1 MGLFSSNKINKAA
14 ISPQP
19 EPAVQAAAVGG
30 AYYSS
35 QVAGPNLIGDWWS
48 YQAGVMRNRAMSVPA
63 ISRSRDLM
71 ASVLASM
78 ELKMYTEV
86 WNEEDGE
93 MEEKPL
99 APRSWLRQ
107 LDPEMPNSFLWPW
120 VFDDLF
126 FFGRSMLYITS
137 RTKDGYM
144 ASATRLPQGSITTP
158 DANGPVWFGKSKEI
172 YFNGGAIDPKDV
184 VQILSPTQGM
194 LYMSEQTINTAL
206 TLCDARQRNSSS
218 AIPAG
223 VLRQIGGEPLSATE
237 LAALAEAFNKAR
249 MTNQTAALNEFLT
262 YTETTATPDKMLLI
276 DAAEY
281 QSKEIANLC
290 NVPPYLLGISTGS
303 YAYTNS
309 AGAKSDLWTFGLSM
323 YASAISSA
331 LSQQLP
337 RGTYV
342 CWDTDDF
349 LETEEEGM
357 ATMQPVQQ
365 QPMNQPQ
372 ENTQEE
378 LA

>member
-1 MGLFSSNKINKAA
+1 MGIFNTTKVNKAQ
-14 ISPQP
+14 ISPTP
-19 EPAVQAAAVGG
+19 EPTVQAAAVGG

-48 YQAGVMRNRAMSVPA
+48 YQAGLLRNRAMSVAA

-78 ELKMYTEV
+78 KLEMYSER
-86 WNEEDGE
+86 WNETEGE
-93 MEEKPL
+93 MEEVPL

-107 LDPEMPNSFLWPW
+107 LDPEMPNSFLYPW
-120 VFDDLF
+120 IFDDLF
-126 FFGRSMLYITS
+126 FFGRCFLFITA
-137 RTKDGYM
+137 RTKDGMM

-158 DANGPVWFGKSKEI
+158 DQNGPVWFGKSKEI

-184 VQILSPTQGM
+184 VQIYSPTQGM
-194 LYMSEQTINTAL
+194 IFMSEQTIATAL
-206 TLCDARQRNSSS
+206 KLEDARFRNASS

-223 VLRQIGGEPLSATE
+223 VLKQTGGEPLSATE
-237 LAALAEAFNKAR
+237 LAALAEAFNQAR
-249 MTNQTAALNEFLT
+249 ATNQTAALNEFLS
-262 YTETTATPDKMLLI
+262 YTETSATPDKMLLI

-281 QSKEIANLC
+281 QSKQIANLC
-290 NVPPYLLGISTGS
+290 NIPPYLLGISTGS

-323 YASAISSA
+323 YAKAITDA

-349 LETEEEGM
+349 LEMQEELNYAEN
-357 ATMQPVQQ
+357 TTD
-365 QPMNQPQ
+365 QPQ

-378 LA
+378 LAS

>member
-1 MGLFSSNKINKAA
+1 MGLFSNNKVNKAA

-78 ELKMYTEV
+78 KLKMYTET
-86 WNEEDGE
+86 WNETEGE
-93 MEEKPL
+93 MEEVPL

-107 LDPEMPNSFLWPW
+107 LDPEMPNNFLWPW

-126 FFGRSMLYITS
+126 FFGRCFLYVTS

-172 YFNGGAIDPKDV
+172 FFNGGAIDPKDV
-184 VQILSPTQGM
+184 VQIYSPTQGM
-194 LYMSEQTINTAL
+194 LYMSETTIATSL
-206 TLCDARQRNSSS
+206 KLEDARLRNSSS

-223 VLRQIGGEPLSATE
+223 VLRQVGGEPLSATE
-237 LAALAEAFNKAR
+237 LAALAEAFNQAR

-323 YASAISSA
+323 YAEAIVAA

-357 ATMQPVQQ
+357 SNMQPVQETE
-365 QPMNQPQ
+365 PP
-372 ENTQEE
+372 ENTQED

>member
-1 MGLFSSNKINKAA
+1 MGLFSTNKVNKAQ

-19 EPAVQAAAVGG
+19 EPSVQAAAVGG

-78 ELKMYTEV
+78 KLKMYTEV
-86 WNEEDGE
+86 WNEEEGE
-93 MEEKPL
+93 MEEVPL

-107 LDPEMPNSFLWPW
+107 LDPEMPNNFLWPW

-158 DANGPVWFGKSKEI
+158 DANPPVWFGKSKEI
-172 YFNGGAIDPKDV
+172 FFNGGAIDPKDV
-184 VQILSPTQGM
+184 VQIFSPTQGM
-194 LYMSEQTINTAL
+194 LYMSETTIATSL
-206 TLCDARQRNSSS
+206 KLEDARLRNSSS

-223 VLRQIGGEPLSATE
+223 VLRQVGGEPLSSSE
-237 LAALAEAFNKAR
+237 LAALAESFNQAR

-323 YASAISSA
+323 YAEAIVAA

-349 LETEEEGM
+349 LETQEEGM
-357 ATMQPVQQ
+357 SNMQPVQETET
-365 QPMNQPQ
+365 Q
-372 ENTQEE
+372 ENTQED

>member
-1 MGLFSSNKINKAA
+1 MGLFSKKEVTKAA
-14 ISPQP
+14 ISPIP
-19 EPAVQAAAVGG
+19 EESVSAAVGTN
-30 AYYSS
+30 YYR
-35 QVAGPNLIGDWWS
+35 QNKAPNTIGSWYT
-48 YQAGVMRNRAMSVPA
+48 YQSGLARNRAISVPA

-78 ELKMYTEV
+78 ELKMCTEI
-86 WNEEDGE
+86 WNGNE
-93 MEEKPL
+93 METVPL
-99 APRSWLRQ
+99 APRTWLRQ
-107 LDPEMPNSFLWPW
+107 LDPDMPNSFLFPW
-120 VFDDLF
+120 IFDDLF
-126 FFGRSMLYITS
+126 FFGRCFLYITS

-144 ASATRLPQGSITTP
+144 ASATRLPQGSIDTA
-158 DANGPVWFGKSKEI
+158 DAEGPVWFGKSKEI
-172 YFNGGAIDPKDV
+172 YFNGGALDPADV
-184 VQILSPTQGM
+184 VQIYSPTQGM
-194 LYMSEQTINTAL
+194 IYMSEQTIATAL
-206 TLCDARQRNSSS
+206 KLCDARFRNASS

-223 VLRQIGGEPLSATE
+223 VLKQTGGEPLSAEE
-237 LAALAEAFNKAR
+237 LGALAEAFNEAR
-249 MTNQTAALNEFLT
+249 STNQTAALNEFLT

-323 YASAISSA
+323 YAQAISSA

-342 CWDTDDF
+342 KWDVEKW
-349 LETEEEGM
+349 LEADSYMKKETKEVE
-357 ATMQPVQQ
+357 
-365 QPMNQPQ
+365 

>member
-1 MGLFSSNKINKAA
+1 MGLFSKKEVTKAA
-14 ISPQP
+14 ISPIP
-19 EPAVQAAAVGG
+19 EESVAAAVGTN
-30 AYYSS
+30 YYR
-35 QVAGPNLIGDWWS
+35 QNKAPNTIGSWYT
-48 YQAGVMRNRAMSVPA
+48 YQSGLARNRAISVPA

-78 ELKMYTEV
+78 ELKMCTEI
-86 WNEEDGE
+86 WNGNE
-93 MEEKPL
+93 METVPL
-99 APRSWLRQ
+99 APRTWLRQ
-107 LDPEMPNSFLWPW
+107 LDPEMPNSFLFPW
-120 VFDDLF
+120 IFDDLF
-126 FFGRSMLYITS
+126 FFGRCFLYITS

-144 ASATRLPQGSITTP
+144 ASATRLPQGSIDTA
-158 DANGPVWFGKSKEI
+158 DAEGPVWFGKSKEI
-172 YFNGGAIDPKDV
+172 YFNGGALDPADV
-184 VQILSPTQGM
+184 VQIYSPTQGM
-194 LYMSEQTINTAL
+194 IYMSEQTIATAL
-206 TLCDARQRNSSS
+206 KLCDARFRNASS

-223 VLRQIGGEPLSATE
+223 VLKQTGGEPLSAEE
-237 LAALAEAFNKAR
+237 LGALAEAFNEAR
-249 MTNQTAALNEFLT
+249 STNQTAALNEFLT

-323 YASAISSA
+323 YAQAISSA

-342 CWDTDDF
+342 KWDVEKW
-349 LETEEEGM
+349 LEIDSYMEKETKTVE
-357 ATMQPVQQ
+357 
-365 QPMNQPQ
+365 

>member
-1 MGLFSSNKINKAA
+1 MGIFNTTKVNKAQ
-14 ISPQP
+14 ISPTP
-19 EPAVQAAAVGG
+19 EPTVQAAAVGG

-48 YQAGVMRNRAMSVPA
+48 YQAGLLRNRAMSVAA

-78 ELKMYTEV
+78 KLEMYSEK
-86 WNEEDGE
+86 WNETDGE
-93 MEEKPL
+93 MEEIPL

-107 LDPEMPNSFLWPW
+107 LDPEMPNSFTYPW
-120 VFDDLF
+120 VFDGLF
-126 FFGRSMLYITS
+126 FFGRCFLFITA
-137 RTKDGYM
+137 RTKDGMM

-158 DANGPVWFGKSKEI
+158 DQNGPVWFGKSKEI

-184 VQILSPTQGM
+184 VQIYSPTQGM
-194 LYMSEQTINTAL
+194 IFMSEQTIATAL
-206 TLCDARQRNSSS
+206 KLEDARFRNASS

-223 VLRQIGGEPLSATE
+223 VLKQTGGEPLSATE
-237 LAALAEAFNKAR
+237 LAALAEEFNQAR
-249 MTNQTAALNEFLT
+249 ATNQTAALNEFLS
-262 YTETTATPDKMLLI
+262 YTETSATPDKMLLI

-281 QSKEIANLC
+281 QSKQIANLC
-290 NVPPYLLGISTGS
+290 NIPPYLLGISTGS

-323 YASAISSA
+323 YAKAITDA

-349 LETEEEGM
+349 LEMQEELNYAEN
-357 ATMQPVQQ
+357 TTDQPR
-365 QPMNQPQ
+365 

-378 LA
+378 LAS

>member
-1 MGLFSSNKINKAA
+1 MGLFSKKEVTKAA
-14 ISPQP
+14 ISPIP
-19 EPAVQAAAVGG
+19 EESVAAAVGTN
-30 AYYSS
+30 YYR
-35 QVAGPNLIGDWWS
+35 QNKAPNTIGSWYT
-48 YQAGVMRNRAMSVPA
+48 YQSGLARNRAISVPA

-78 ELKMYTEV
+78 ELKMCTEI
-86 WNEEDGE
+86 WNGNE
-93 MEEKPL
+93 METVPL
-99 APRSWLRQ
+99 APRTWLRQ
-107 LDPEMPNSFLWPW
+107 LDPEMPNSFLFPW
-120 VFDDLF
+120 IFDDLF
-126 FFGRSMLYITS
+126 FYGRCFLYITS

-144 ASATRLPQGSITTP
+144 ASATRLPQGSIDTA
-158 DANGPVWFGKSKEI
+158 DAEGPVWFGKSKEI
-172 YFNGGAIDPKDV
+172 YFNGGALDPADV
-184 VQILSPTQGM
+184 VQIYSPTQGM
-194 LYMSEQTINTAL
+194 IYMSEQTIATAIK
-206 TLCDARQRNSSS
+206 LCDARLRNSSS

-223 VLRQIGGEPLSATE
+223 VLRQVGGEPLSAEE
-237 LAALAEAFNKAR
+237 LGALAEAFNEAR
-249 MTNQTAALNEFLT
+249 NSNQTAALNEFLT
-262 YTETTATPDKMLLI
+262 YTETNATPDKMLLI

-323 YASAISSA
+323 YAQAISSA

-342 CWDTDDF
+342 KWDVEKWLEADSYMKK
-349 LETEEEGM
+349 ETE
-357 ATMQPVQQ
+357 QK
-365 QPMNQPQ
+365 Q

>member
-1 MGLFSSNKINKAA
+1 MGLFSKKEVTKAA
-14 ISPQP
+14 ISPIP
-19 EPAVQAAAVGG
+19 EESVSAAVGTN
-30 AYYSS
+30 YYR
-35 QVAGPNLIGDWWS
+35 QNKAPNTIGSWYT
-48 YQAGVMRNRAMSVPA
+48 YQSGLARNRAISVPA

-78 ELKMYTEV
+78 ELKMCTEI
-86 WNEEDGE
+86 WNGNE
-93 MEEKPL
+93 METVPL
-99 APRSWLRQ
+99 APRTWLRQ
-107 LDPEMPNSFLWPW
+107 LDPDMPNSFLFPW
-120 VFDDLF
+120 IFDDLF
-126 FFGRSMLYITS
+126 FYGRCFLYITS

-144 ASATRLPQGSITTP
+144 ASATRLPQGSIDTA
-158 DANGPVWFGKSKEI
+158 DAEGPVWFGKSKEI
-172 YFNGGAIDPKDV
+172 YFNGGALDPADV
-184 VQILSPTQGM
+184 VQIYSPTQGM
-194 LYMSEQTINTAL
+194 IYMSEQTIATAL
-206 TLCDARQRNSSS
+206 KLCDARFRNASS

-223 VLRQIGGEPLSATE
+223 VLKQTGGEPLSAEE
-237 LAALAEAFNKAR
+237 LGALAEAFNEAR
-249 MTNQTAALNEFLT
+249 STNQTAALNEFLT

-323 YASAISSA
+323 YAQAISSA

-342 CWDTDDF
+342 KWDVEKW
-349 LETEEEGM
+349 LEIDSYMEKETKTVE
-357 ATMQPVQQ
+357 
-365 QPMNQPQ
+365 

>member
-1 MGLFSSNKINKAA
+1 MGLFSKKEVTKAA
-14 ISPQP
+14 ISPIP
-19 EPAVQAAAVGG
+19 EESVSAAVGTN
-30 AYYSS
+30 YYR
-35 QVAGPNLIGDWWS
+35 QNKAPNTIGSWYT
-48 YQAGVMRNRAMSVPA
+48 YQSGLARNRAISVPA

-78 ELKMYTEV
+78 ELKMCTEI
-86 WNEEDGE
+86 WNGNE
-93 MEEKPL
+93 METVPL
-99 APRSWLRQ
+99 APRTWLRQ
-107 LDPEMPNSFLWPW
+107 LDPEMPNSFLFPW
-120 VFDDLF
+120 IFDDLF
-126 FFGRSMLYITS
+126 FYGRCFLYITS

-144 ASATRLPQGSITTP
+144 ASATRLPQGSIDTA
-158 DANGPVWFGKSKEI
+158 DAEGPVWFGKSKEI
-172 YFNGGAIDPKDV
+172 YFNGGALDPADV
-184 VQILSPTQGM
+184 VQIYSPTQGM
-194 LYMSEQTINTAL
+194 IYMSEQTIATAL
-206 TLCDARQRNSSS
+206 KLCDARFRNASS

-223 VLRQIGGEPLSATE
+223 VLKQTGGEPLSAEE
-237 LAALAEAFNKAR
+237 LGALAEAFNEAR
-249 MTNQTAALNEFLT
+249 STNQTAALNEFLT

-323 YASAISSA
+323 YAQAISSA

-342 CWDTDDF
+342 KWDVEKW
-349 LETEEEGM
+349 LEIDSYMEKETKTVE
-357 ATMQPVQQ
+357 
-365 QPMNQPQ
+365 

>member
-1 MGLFSSNKINKAA
+1 MGIFNTTKVNKAQ
-14 ISPQP
+14 ISPTP
-19 EPAVQAAAVGG
+19 EPSVQAAAVGG

-48 YQAGVMRNRAMSVPA
+48 YQAGLLRNRAMSVAA

-78 ELKMYTEV
+78 KLEMYSER
-86 WNEEDGE
+86 WNETEGE
-93 MEEKPL
+93 MEEVPL

-107 LDPEMPNSFLWPW
+107 LDPEMPNSFLYPW
-120 VFDDLF
+120 IFDDLF
-126 FFGRSMLYITS
+126 FFGRCFLFITA
-137 RTKDGYM
+137 RTKDGMM

-158 DANGPVWFGKSKEI
+158 DQNGPVWFGKSKEI

-184 VQILSPTQGM
+184 VQIYSPTQGM
-194 LYMSEQTINTAL
+194 IFMSEQTIATAL
-206 TLCDARQRNSSS
+206 KLEDARFRNASS

-223 VLRQIGGEPLSATE
+223 VLKQTGGEPLSATE
-237 LAALAEAFNKAR
+237 LAALAEAFNQAR
-249 MTNQTAALNEFLT
+249 ATNQTAALNEFLS
-262 YTETTATPDKMLLI
+262 YTETSATPDKMLLI

-281 QSKEIANLC
+281 QSKQIANLC
-290 NVPPYLLGISTGS
+290 NIPPYLLGISTGS

-323 YASAISSA
+323 YAKAITDA

-349 LETEEEGM
+349 LEMQEELNYAENATE
-357 ATMQPVQQ
+357 
-365 QPMNQPQ
+365 QPQ

>member
-1 MGLFSSNKINKAA
+1 MGIFSNNKVNKAA

-19 EPAVQAAAVGG
+19 KVEAAAVGG
-30 AYYSS
+30 SYYSL

-48 YQAGVMRNRAMSVPA
+48 YQAGILRNRAMSVAA

-78 ELKMYTEV
+78 KLEMYSEV
-86 WNEEDGE
+86 WNETDGE
-93 MEEKPL
+93 MEEVPL

-107 LDPEMPNSFLWPW
+107 LDPEMPNSFLFPW

-126 FFGRSMLYITS
+126 FFGRCYLYITS

-144 ASATRLPQGSITTP
+144 ASATRIPQGSISTP

-184 VQILSPTQGM
+184 VQIYSPTQGM
-194 LYMSEQTINTAL
+194 IFMSEQTIATAIKL
-206 TLCDARQRNSSS
+206 EDARYRNASS

-223 VLRQIGGEPLSATE
+223 VLKQTGGEPLSATE
-237 LAALAEAFNKAR
+237 LAALAEAFNQAR
-249 MTNQTAALNEFLT
+249 ATNQTAALNEFLS
-262 YTETTATPDKMLLI
+262 YTETSATPDKMLLI

-281 QSKEIANLC
+281 QSKQIANLC
-290 NVPPYLLGISTGS
+290 NIPPYLLGISTGS
-303 YAYTNS
+303 YAYVNS
-309 AGAKSDLWTFGLSM
+309 DSAKSDLWTFGLSM
-323 YASAISSA
+323 YAKAITDA

-349 LETEEEGM
+349 LISQEEGM
-357 ATMQPVQQ
+357 ANMQTPTISQD
-365 QPMNQPQ
+365 QPQ
-372 ENTQEE
+372 ENTQEKM
-378 LA
+378 AS

>member
-1 MGLFSSNKINKAA
+1 MGLFSKKEVTKAA
-14 ISPQP
+14 ISPIP
-19 EPAVQAAAVGG
+19 EESVAAAVGTN
-30 AYYSS
+30 YYR
-35 QVAGPNLIGDWWS
+35 QNKAPNTIGSWYT
-48 YQAGVMRNRAMSVPA
+48 YQSGLARNRAISVPA

-78 ELKMYTEV
+78 ELKMCTEI
-86 WNEEDGE
+86 WNGNE
-93 MEEKPL
+93 METVPL
-99 APRSWLRQ
+99 APRTWLRQ
-107 LDPEMPNSFLWPW
+107 LDPEMPNSFLFPW
-120 VFDDLF
+120 IFDDLF
-126 FFGRSMLYITS
+126 FFGRCFLYVTS

-144 ASATRLPQGSITTP
+144 ASATRLPQGSIDTA
-158 DANGPVWFGKSKEI
+158 DAEGPVWFGKSKEI
-172 YFNGGAIDPKDV
+172 YFNGGALDPADV
-184 VQILSPTQGM
+184 VQIYSPTQGM
-194 LYMSEQTINTAL
+194 IYMSEQTIATAL
-206 TLCDARQRNSSS
+206 KLCDARFRNASS

-223 VLRQIGGEPLSATE
+223 VLKQTGGEPLSAEE
-237 LAALAEAFNKAR
+237 LGALAEAFNEAR
-249 MTNQTAALNEFLT
+249 STNQTAALNEFLT

-323 YASAISSA
+323 YAQAISSA

-342 CWDTDDF
+342 KWDVEKW
-349 LETEEEGM
+349 LEIDSYMEKETKTVE
-357 ATMQPVQQ
+357 
-365 QPMNQPQ
+365 

>member
-1 MGLFSSNKINKAA
+1 MGLFSKKEVTKAA
-14 ISPQP
+14 ISPIP
-19 EPAVQAAAVGG
+19 EESVAAAVGTN
-30 AYYSS
+30 YYR
-35 QVAGPNLIGDWWS
+35 QNKAPNTIGSWYT
-48 YQAGVMRNRAMSVPA
+48 YQSGLARNRAISVPA

-78 ELKMYTEV
+78 ELKMCTEI
-86 WNEEDGE
+86 WNGNE
-93 MEEKPL
+93 METVPL
-99 APRSWLRQ
+99 APRTWLRQ
-107 LDPEMPNSFLWPW
+107 LDPEMPNSFLFPW
-120 VFDDLF
+120 IFDDLCF
-126 FFGRSMLYITS
+126 YGRCFLYITS

-144 ASATRLPQGSITTP
+144 ASATRLPQGSIDTA
-158 DANGPVWFGKSKEI
+158 DAEGPVWFGKSKEI
-172 YFNGGAIDPKDV
+172 YFNGGALDPADV
-184 VQILSPTQGM
+184 VQIYSPTQGM
-194 LYMSEQTINTAL
+194 IYMSEQTIATAIK
-206 TLCDARQRNSSS
+206 LCDARLRNSSS

-223 VLRQIGGEPLSATE
+223 VLRQVGGEPLSAEE
-237 LAALAEAFNKAR
+237 LGALAEAFNEAR
-249 MTNQTAALNEFLT
+249 NSNQTAALNEFLT
-262 YTETTATPDKMLLI
+262 YTETNATPDKMLLI

-323 YASAISSA
+323 YAQAISSA

-342 CWDTDDF
+342 KWDVEKW
-349 LETEEEGM
+349 LEIDSYMEKETKTVE
-357 ATMQPVQQ
+357 
-365 QPMNQPQ
+365 

>member
-1 MGLFSSNKINKAA
+1 MGLFTSNKVNKAQ

-19 EPAVQAAAVGG
+19 EPTVQAAAVGG
-30 AYYSS
+30 AAYSS

-48 YQAGVMRNRAMSVPA
+48 YQAGVLRNRAMSVAA

-71 ASVLASM
+71 ASVLANMS
-78 ELKMYTEV
+78 LKMETEV
-86 WNEEDGE
+86 WNETEGE
-93 MEEKPL
+93 MEKKPL

-107 LDPEMPNSFLWPW
+107 LDPEMPNSFLFPW
-120 VFDDLF
+120 IFDDLF

-158 DANGPVWFGKSKEI
+158 DANPPVWFGKSKEI
-172 YFNGGAIDPKDV
+172 FFNGGAIDPKDV
-184 VQILSPTQGM
+184 VQIYSPTQGM

-206 TLCDARQRNSSS
+206 KLCDARNRNATSL
-218 AIPAG
+218 IPAG
-223 VLRQIGGEPLSATE
+223 LLRQVGGEPLSATE
-237 LAALAEAFNKAR
+237 LAALAESFNQAR
-249 MTNQTAALNEFLT
+249 MSNQTAALNEFLT
-262 YTETTATPDKMLLI
+262 YTETNATPDKMLLI

-323 YASAISSA
+323 YAKAITDA

-342 CWDTDDF
+342 CWDTDEF
-349 LETEEEGM
+349 LETEKEEM
-357 ATMQPVQQ
+357 SVMQPVAEETE
-365 QPMNQPQ
+365 PS

>member
-1 MGLFSSNKINKAA
+1 MGIFTSNKVNKAQ

-19 EPAVQAAAVGG
+19 EPTVQAAAVGG

-78 ELKMYTEV
+78 KLKMYTET
-86 WNEEDGE
+86 WNETEGE
-93 MEEKPL
+93 MEEVPL

-107 LDPEMPNSFLWPW
+107 LDPEMPNNFLWPW

-158 DANGPVWFGKSKEI
+158 DANPPVWFGKSKEI
-172 YFNGGAIDPKDV
+172 FFNGGAIDPKDV
-184 VQILSPTQGM
+184 VQIFSPTQGM
-194 LYMSEQTINTAL
+194 LYMSETTIATSL
-206 TLCDARQRNSSS
+206 KLEDARLRNSSS

-223 VLRQIGGEPLSATE
+223 VLRQVGGEPLSATE
-237 LAALAEAFNKAR
+237 LAALAEAFNQAR

-309 AGAKSDLWTFGLSM
+309 QGAKSDLWTFGLSM
-323 YASAISSA
+323 YAEAIVSA

-349 LETEEEGM
+349 LETQEEGM
-357 ATMQPVQQ
+357 SNMQPVQETE
-365 QPMNQPQ
+365 PQ

>member
-1 MGLFSSNKINKAA
+1 MGLFSNNKVNKAA
-14 ISPQP
+14 ISPQA
-19 EPAVQAAAVGG
+19 EPGVQAAAVGG

-48 YQAGVMRNRAMSVPA
+48 YQAGVMRNRAMSVAA

-71 ASVLASM
+71 ASPLASM
-78 ELKMYTEV
+78 KLKMCTEV
-86 WNEEDGE
+86 WNEEEGE
-93 MEEKPL
+93 MEEVPL

-107 LDPEMPNSFLWPW
+107 LDPEMPNNFLFPW
-120 VFDDLF
+120 IFDDLF
-126 FFGRSMLYITS
+126 MFGRCFLYITS

-158 DANGPVWFGKSKEI
+158 DANPPVWFGKSKEI
-172 YFNGGAIDPKDV
+172 FFNGGAIDPKDV
-184 VQILSPTQGM
+184 VQIYSPTQGM
-194 LYMSEQTINTAL
+194 IYMSETTIATSL
-206 TLCDARQRNSSS
+206 KLEEARYRNSSS

-223 VLRQIGGEPLSATE
+223 VLKQTGGEPLSASE
-237 LAALAEAFNKAR
+237 LAALAEAFNQAR
-249 MTNQTAALNEFLT
+249 ATNQTAALNEFLT
-262 YTETTATPDKMLLI
+262 YTETNATPDKMLLI

-281 QSKEIANLC
+281 QSREIANLC

-309 AGAKSDLWTFGLSM
+309 QGAKSDLWTFGLSM
-323 YASAISSA
+323 YAEAIVAA

-342 CWDTDDF
+342 KWDTADF
-349 LETEEEGM
+349 LETEKEEY
-357 ATMQPVQQ
+357 AVT
-365 QPMNQPQ
+365 QPMTEETEPQ
-372 ENTQEE
+372 ENTQED

>member
-1 MGLFSSNKINKAA
+1 MGIFSGSKVNKAA

-78 ELKMYTEV
+78 KLKMYTET
-86 WNEEDGE
+86 WNETEGE
-93 MEEKPL
+93 MEEVPL

-107 LDPEMPNSFLWPW
+107 LDPEMPNNFLWPW

-158 DANGPVWFGKSKEI
+158 DANPPVWFGKSKEI
-172 YFNGGAIDPKDV
+172 FFNGGAIDPKDV
-184 VQILSPTQGM
+184 VQIFSPTQGM
-194 LYMSEQTINTAL
+194 LYMSETTIATSL
-206 TLCDARQRNSSS
+206 KLEDARLRNSSS

-223 VLRQIGGEPLSATE
+223 VLRQVGGEPLSATE
-237 LAALAEAFNKAR
+237 LAALAEAFNQAR

-309 AGAKSDLWTFGLSM
+309 QGAKSDLWTFGLSM
-323 YASAISSA
+323 YAEAIVSA

-349 LETEEEGM
+349 LETQEEGM
-357 ATMQPVQQ
+357 SNMQPVQETE
-365 QPMNQPQ
+365 PQ

>member
-1 MGLFSSNKINKAA
+1 MGIFNTTKVNKAA

-19 EPAVQAAAVGG
+19 KVEAAAVGG
-30 AYYSS
+30 SFYSS

-48 YQAGVMRNRAMSVPA
+48 YQAGILRNRAMSVAA

-78 ELKMYTEV
+78 KLEMYSEK
-86 WNEEDGE
+86 WNETDGE
-93 MEEKPL
+93 MEEVPL

-107 LDPEMPNSFLWPW
+107 LDPEMPNSFLFPW
-120 VFDDLF
+120 IFDDLF
-126 FFGRSMLYITS
+126 FFGRCFLFITS
-137 RTKDGYM
+137 RTRDNMM

-158 DANGPVWFGKSKEI
+158 DQNGPVWFGKSKEI

-184 VQILSPTQGM
+184 VQIYSPTQGM
-194 LYMSEQTINTAL
+194 IFMSEQTIATAIKL
-206 TLCDARQRNSSS
+206 EDARYRNASS

-223 VLRQIGGEPLSATE
+223 VLKQTGGEPLSATE
-237 LAALAEAFNKAR
+237 LAALAEAFNQAR
-249 MTNQTAALNEFLT
+249 ATNQTAALNEYLS
-262 YTETTATPDKMLLI
+262 YTETSATPDKMLLI

-281 QSKEIANLC
+281 QSKQIANLC
-290 NVPPYLLGISTGS
+290 NIPPYLLGISTGS
-303 YAYTNS
+303 YAYVNS
-309 AGAKSDLWTFGLSM
+309 ESAKSDLWTFGLSM
-323 YASAISSA
+323 YAKAITDA

-349 LETEEEGM
+349 LISQEEGM
-357 ATMQPVQQ
+357 ASMQTPTNPQ
-365 QPMNQPQ
+365 NQPQ

-378 LA
+378 LAS

>member
-1 MGLFSSNKINKAA
+1 MGLFSKKEVTKAA
-14 ISPQP
+14 ISPIP
-19 EPAVQAAAVGG
+19 EESVSAAVGTN
-30 AYYSS
+30 YYR
-35 QVAGPNLIGDWWS
+35 QNKAPNTIGSWYT
-48 YQAGVMRNRAMSVPA
+48 YQSGLARNRAISVPA

-71 ASVLASM
+71 ASVLANM
-78 ELKMYTEV
+78 ELKMCTEI
-86 WNEEDGE
+86 WNGNE
-93 MEEKPL
+93 METVPL
-99 APRSWLRQ
+99 APRTWLRQ
-107 LDPEMPNSFLWPW
+107 LDPEMPNSFLFPW
-120 VFDDLF
+120 IFDDLF
-126 FFGRSMLYITS
+126 FFGRCFLYITS

-144 ASATRLPQGSITTP
+144 ASATRLPQGSIDTA
-158 DANGPVWFGKSKEI
+158 DAEGPVWFGKSKEI
-172 YFNGGAIDPKDV
+172 YFNGGALDPADV
-184 VQILSPTQGM
+184 VQIYSPTQGM
-194 LYMSEQTINTAL
+194 IYMSEQTIATAL
-206 TLCDARQRNSSS
+206 KLCDARFRNASS

-223 VLRQIGGEPLSATE
+223 VLKQTGGEPLSAEE
-237 LAALAEAFNKAR
+237 LGALAEAFNEAR
-249 MTNQTAALNEFLT
+249 STNQTAALNEFLT

-323 YASAISSA
+323 YAQAISSA

-342 CWDTDDF
+342 KWDVEKW
-349 LETEEEGM
+349 LEADSYMKKETKEVE
-357 ATMQPVQQ
+357 
-365 QPMNQPQ
+365 

>member
-1 MGLFSSNKINKAA
+1 MGLFSKKEVTKAA
-14 ISPQP
+14 ISPIP
-19 EPAVQAAAVGG
+19 EESVSAAVGTN
-30 AYYSS
+30 YYR
-35 QVAGPNLIGDWWS
+35 QNKAPNTIGSWYT
-48 YQAGVMRNRAMSVPA
+48 YQSGLARNRAISVPA

-78 ELKMYTEV
+78 ELKMCTEI
-86 WNEEDGE
+86 WNGNE
-93 MEEKPL
+93 METVPL
-99 APRSWLRQ
+99 APRTWLRQ
-107 LDPEMPNSFLWPW
+107 LDPEMPNSFLFPW
-120 VFDDLF
+120 IFDDLF
-126 FFGRSMLYITS
+126 FYGRCFLYITS

-144 ASATRLPQGSITTP
+144 ASATRLPQGSIDTA
-158 DANGPVWFGKSKEI
+158 DAEGPVWFGKSKEI
-172 YFNGGAIDPKDV
+172 YFTGGALDPADV
-184 VQILSPTQGM
+184 IQIYSPTQGM
-194 LYMSEQTINTAL
+194 IYMSEQTIATAL
-206 TLCDARQRNSSS
+206 KLCDARFRNASS

-223 VLRQIGGEPLSATE
+223 VLKQTGGEPLSAEE
-237 LAALAEAFNKAR
+237 LGALAEAFNEAR
-249 MTNQTAALNEFLT
+249 STNQTAALNEFLT

-323 YASAISSA
+323 YAQAISSA

-342 CWDTDDF
+342 KWDVEKW
-349 LETEEEGM
+349 LEIDSYMEKETKTVE
-357 ATMQPVQQ
+357 
-365 QPMNQPQ
+365 

>member
-1 MGLFSSNKINKAA
+1 MGLFSNNKVNKAA

-48 YQAGVMRNRAMSVPA
+48 YQAGVMRNRAMSVAA

-71 ASVLASM
+71 ASPLASM
-78 ELKMYTEV
+78 KLKMCTEM
-86 WNEEDGE
+86 WNEEEGE
-93 MEEKPL
+93 MEEVPL

-107 LDPEMPNSFLWPW
+107 LDPEMPNNFLFPW
-120 VFDDLF
+120 IFDDLF
-126 FFGRSMLYITS
+126 MFGRCFLYITS

-158 DANGPVWFGKSKEI
+158 DANPPVWFGKSKEI
-172 YFNGGAIDPKDV
+172 FFNGGAIDPKDV
-184 VQILSPTQGM
+184 VQIYSPTQGM
-194 LYMSEQTINTAL
+194 IYMSEQTIATSL
-206 TLCDARQRNSSS
+206 KLEEARYRNSSS

-223 VLRQIGGEPLSATE
+223 VLKQTGGEPLSATE
-237 LAALAEAFNKAR
+237 LAALAEAFNQAR
-249 MTNQTAALNEFLT
+249 ATNQTAALNEFLT
-262 YTETTATPDKMLLI
+262 YTETNATPDKMLLI

-281 QSKEIANLC
+281 QSREIANLC

-309 AGAKSDLWTFGLSM
+309 QGAKSDLWTFGLSM
-323 YASAISSA
+323 YAEAIVAA

-342 CWDTDDF
+342 KWDTADF
-349 LETEEEGM
+349 LETEKEDYAVMQSMTEE
-357 ATMQPVQQ
+357 TE
-365 QPMNQPQ
+365 PQ

>member
-1 MGLFSSNKINKAA
+1 MGLFSKKEITKAA
-14 ISPQP
+14 ISPIP
-19 EPAVQAAAVGG
+19 EESVSAAVGTN
-30 AYYSS
+30 YYR
-35 QVAGPNLIGDWWS
+35 QNKAPNTIGSWYT
-48 YQAGVMRNRAMSVPA
+48 YQSGLARNRAISVPA

-78 ELKMYTEV
+78 ELKMCTEI
-86 WNEEDGE
+86 WNGNE
-93 MEEKPL
+93 METVPL
-99 APRSWLRQ
+99 APRTWLRQ
-107 LDPEMPNSFLWPW
+107 LDPEMPNSFLFPW
-120 VFDDLF
+120 IFDDLF
-126 FFGRSMLYITS
+126 FFGRCFLYITS

-144 ASATRLPQGSITTP
+144 ASATRLPQGSIDTA
-158 DANGPVWFGKSKEI
+158 DAEGPVWFGKSKEI
-172 YFNGGAIDPKDV
+172 YFNGGALDPADV
-184 VQILSPTQGM
+184 VQIYSPTQGM
-194 LYMSEQTINTAL
+194 IYMSEQTIATAL
-206 TLCDARQRNSSS
+206 KLCDARFRNASS

-223 VLRQIGGEPLSATE
+223 VLKQTGGEPLSAEE
-237 LAALAEAFNKAR
+237 LGALAEAFNEAR
-249 MTNQTAALNEFLT
+249 STNQTAALNEFLT

-323 YASAISSA
+323 YAQAISSA

-342 CWDTDDF
+342 KWDVEKW
-349 LETEEEGM
+349 LEIDSYMEKETKTVE
-357 ATMQPVQQ
+357 
-365 QPMNQPQ
+365 